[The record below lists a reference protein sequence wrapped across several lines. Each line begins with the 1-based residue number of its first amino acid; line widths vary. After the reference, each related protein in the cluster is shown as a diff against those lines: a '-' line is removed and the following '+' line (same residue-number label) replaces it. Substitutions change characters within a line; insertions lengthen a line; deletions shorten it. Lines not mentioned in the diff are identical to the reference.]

1 MVALQ
6 SLMVA
11 LDATPLNIE
20 SSDLFLFF
28 GIFDIQ
34 PFAPFILYLKM
45 VELQSLIVAFNA
57 TLTQPSTTKNATLS
71 LQNQNCINDSVKV
84 DALTIN

>member
-1 MVALQ
+1 
-6 SLMVA
+6 MVA

-28 GIFDIQ
+28 GIFDVQ
-34 PFAPFILYLKM
+34 TFAPFILYLKM
-45 VELQSLIVAFNA
+45 VALQSLMVAFNA